1 MLAVNVLRVPFSL
14 PEFNAHESSLEA
26 SHLQLYHQVLDS
38 IRVPAVL
45 NQAING
51 LRECTLSYGPLT
63 SQEVH
68 SVSLCEEGDQ

>member
-1 MLAVNVLRVPFSL
+1 
-14 PEFNAHESSLEA
+14 
-26 SHLQLYHQVLDS
+26 
-38 IRVPAVL
+38 VPAVL